1 MRNLVVCLALL
12 APAFAAEHRVIAE
25 SYYHTF
31 SRTNPVLARVAPG
44 DTVITKTV
52 DSAGFDFKGVRRT
65 KTHGNPLTGPF
76 YVKGA
81 EPGDAL
87 VVRLNRVR
95 LNRNSGHTGYRLGT
109 GAVLPSYVESMY
121 PDKYKEGAV
130 LPGRTDLVPW
140 EIDLEQ
146 NKVRPREA
154 LSPKHRLEF
163 EARPMLGCIGV
174 TPAGDF
180 TPTSGPAGPWGGN
193 MDFNEVAEGATVML
207 PVFQPGGL
215 FYLGDGHAL
224 QGDGEPIG
232 SGVET
237 SLDVEFTI
245 DLRKRAGLTG
255 PRLETGEYLVSI
267 GAQPEFSSPLDH
279 ALQMATTDMVD
290 WLTKD
295 YGLDP
300 VAAHMIIGYQARYV
314 VVTVAGT
321 MALKIPKRV
330 LR

>member
-109 GAVLPSYVESMY
+109 GAVLPSYVE
-121 PDKYKEGAV
+121 
-130 LPGRTDLVPW
+130 
-140 EIDLEQ
+140 
-146 NKVRPREA
+146 
-154 LSPKHRLEF
+154 
-163 EARPMLGCIGV
+163 
-174 TPAGDF
+174 
-180 TPTSGPAGPWGGN
+180 
-193 MDFNEVAEGATVML
+193 
-207 PVFQPGGL
+207 
-215 FYLGDGHAL
+215 
-224 QGDGEPIG
+224 
-232 SGVET
+232 
-237 SLDVEFTI
+237 
-245 DLRKRAGLTG
+245 
-255 PRLETGEYLVSI
+255 
-267 GAQPEFSSPLDH
+267 
-279 ALQMATTDMVD
+279 
-290 WLTKD
+290 
-295 YGLDP
+295 
-300 VAAHMIIGYQARYV
+300 
-314 VVTVAGT
+314 
-321 MALKIPKRV
+321 
-330 LR
+330 